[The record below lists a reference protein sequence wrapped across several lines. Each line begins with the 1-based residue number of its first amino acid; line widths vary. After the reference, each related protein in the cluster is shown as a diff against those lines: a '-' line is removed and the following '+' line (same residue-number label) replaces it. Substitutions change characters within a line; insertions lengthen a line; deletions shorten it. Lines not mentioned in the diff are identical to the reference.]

1 MEEDDDEYSD
11 DILEAFAEVKNKKA
25 LIKIGHNLK
34 KKNRVHGRNKDINE
48 VFILNYQVT
57 DKMDDLGLDSTKV
70 RERISKLKKPEK
82 MSNLVKRK
90 RKLNFIQDAELEAED
105 DNEMVDEAE

>member
-34 KKNRVHGRNKDINE
+34 KKNRVHGRNKDISE
-48 VFILNYQVT
+48 VT

-90 RKLNFIQDAELEAED
+90 HAELEAED

>member
-1 MEEDDDEYSD
+1 
-11 DILEAFAEVKNKKA
+11 
-25 LIKIGHNLK
+25 
-34 KKNRVHGRNKDINE
+34 
-48 VFILNYQVT
+48 
-57 DKMDDLGLDSTKV
+57 MDDLGLDSTKV

-90 RKLNFIQDAELEAED
+90 RKLNFIQDAELEADD